1 MQLLTTVLILAC
13 LAVTGASDV
22 FRKFNPPQ
30 VDNAQGFLLP
40 KSFGNY
46 TIANLADA
54 PPCGTE
60 MASYAGIAAYSNGD
74 QQGTGYSCG
83 DWTAT
88 GYQYQCVEY
97 TQRYFNYVHGVQAVW
112 PVNFAKEM
120 CDSHPGSIQSV
131 GWPQA
136 GYGVV
141 FNWGEYGHTAVVIG
155 VGDGTIDVIEE
166 NGSPTGTNTYQQ
178 GDVLCYLT
186 TA

>member
-1 MQLLTTVLILAC
+1 
-13 LAVTGASDV
+13 
-22 FRKFNPPQ
+22 
-30 VDNAQGFLLP
+30 
-40 KSFGNY
+40 
-46 TIANLADA
+46 
-54 PPCGTE
+54 
-60 MASYAGIAAYSNGD
+60 
-74 QQGTGYSCG
+74 
-83 DWTAT
+83 
-88 GYQYQCVEY
+88 
-97 TQRYFNYVHGVQAVW
+97 
-112 PVNFAKEM
+112 VNFAKEM